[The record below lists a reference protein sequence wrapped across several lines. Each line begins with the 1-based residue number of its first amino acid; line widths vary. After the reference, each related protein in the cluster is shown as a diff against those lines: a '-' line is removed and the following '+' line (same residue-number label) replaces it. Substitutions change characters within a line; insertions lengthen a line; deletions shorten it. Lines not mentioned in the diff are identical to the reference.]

1 MENHTSAMSWGRLA
15 AMVASSTAIMFVLMY
30 QLVYS
35 WDHAL
40 FSVSRLVSSLLMGC
54 VMTALML
61 AFMWRMYRPAKV
73 KIVVLVVAILA
84 AVGLLVVNRSQAL
97 IGDTEFMSA
106 MIPHHS
112 IAINNARKA
121 DIRDPRVR
129 YLADRITRDQVKE
142 IAEMKMLLA
151 DIKAHGRRSDEP
163 VPAAPAVLTT
173 EGASEAKD
181 LTSGALLLAKPLS
194 QSAVTAAQ
202 PAQ

>member
-106 MIPHHS
+106 QGRYQGS
-112 IAINNARKA
+112 AR
-121 DIRDPRVR
+121 
-129 YLADRITRDQVKE
+129 
-142 IAEMKMLLA
+142 
-151 DIKAHGRRSDEP
+151 
-163 VPAAPAVLTT
+163 
-173 EGASEAKD
+173 
-181 LTSGALLLAKPLS
+181 ALPC
-194 QSAVTAAQ
+194 
-202 PAQ
+202 